1 MTGPAVVFA
10 GSRVRLRQFN
20 GSSIQLC
27 RKEDRA
33 RSESAA
39 EGPSKHPVQAVG
51 SPGGGRDVSFLLALR
66 VKAVHPPN
74 LPIKK

>member
-1 MTGPAVVFA
+1 MMGPAVVFA

-27 RKEDRA
+27 RREVRA